1 MPEHKRLTMT
11 VAEAAGMLGI
21 GINTAYE
28 AVRRGEL
35 PAVRFGRRVVVPIA
49 GLESVLRMDAEPTGT
64 A

>member
-1 MPEHKRLTMT
+1 MT